1 MEIIENLKFNNKER
15 LNMNLRKRIFVKLG
29 MLISLLAVNVIA
41 ATPGSSCTIRGY
53 FYYGIFIYRG
63 TVSADGAF
71 CIPEFP
77 PQGPLAYLKD
87 GVPCNRTIFGPP
99 PITTVSSSCPN

>member
-1 MEIIENLKFNNKER
+1 MEIIENLKFNNEER
-15 LNMNLRKRIFVKLG
+15 LNMNLRKRVLVKLG